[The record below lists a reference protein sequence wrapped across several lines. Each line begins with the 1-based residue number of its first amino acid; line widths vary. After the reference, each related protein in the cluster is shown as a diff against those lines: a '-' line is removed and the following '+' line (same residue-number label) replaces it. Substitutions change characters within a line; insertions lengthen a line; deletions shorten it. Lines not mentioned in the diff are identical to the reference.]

1 MLRPIALI
9 LISISL
15 GIVALL
21 LWRAALVEVG
31 GFQLELS
38 TAGSQLLKLVARWRF
53 WLGVVLLF
61 GVVLI
66 SLELYGNEELSR
78 IVPLYSMSYV
88 IIALVGKFYLNEN
101 VTATRWVGIAAIM
114 SGVFIL
120 VRS

>member
-9 LISISL
+9 LVSISL
-15 GIVALL
+15 GVVALL

-31 GFQLELS
+31 GFQLDMS

-88 IIALVGKFYLNEN
+88 IIALVGKFYLDEN

>member
-15 GIVALL
+15 GVVALL

-31 GFQLELS
+31 GFQLEFS